1 MLLSFHITLFLRH
14 ESAVRHAC
22 AGMPDNCILG
32 VVTCLKKTREGS
44 DPTPIIMRE
53 LQEMPGDFGSA
64 GSKPRRVARDL
75 WRPVWP
81 HIGGVKELTE
91 VRKGW
96 TCPRVRASVCS
107 DQVAGRAR

>member
-81 HIGGVKELTE
+81 HIGGGERADRGEEGLDMSAGA
-91 VRKGW
+91 RI
-96 TCPRVRASVCS
+96 RVF
-107 DQVAGRAR
+107 